1 MARAAAAQV
10 VVVAMVAAMLLSA
23 PYAANAAITCDQ
35 VNPVFGACVKN
46 MRAGAPLSTGCCNG
60 LKSLASSLTTI
71 ADNRATCSCF
81 KTFVAKAEWGQ
92 AWRYSWPPAHVRHQR
107 RLYLLRYPPQVLR
120 ST

>member
-1 MARAAAAQV
+1 MARAEAAQI

-23 PYAANAAITCDQ
+23 PYAANADITCEQ

-46 MRAGAPLSTGCCNG
+46 MRAGVPLSTGCCNG

-81 KTFVAKAEWGQ
+81 KTFVAKENG
-92 AWRYSWPPAHVRHQR
+92 VK
-107 RLYLLRYPPQVLR
+107 LGLVLGLPRMCGISGR
-120 ST
+120 STLSVILPSC